1 MLLRNITVLGKSIN
15 LAEQPINDDSNVVT
29 ILMGSNG
36 SGKSRIFQA
45 ISSSFIRAHHE
56 SMITHHLNEIV
67 NTSDLE
73 QFESLSYTYD
83 GDLYSIFSNRET
95 FYQRYD
101 FKENGFVT
109 ISSEYPYK
117 QATIHHKHNMDSD
130 YSLDDLI
137 AIFLDHAKH
146 QSYPLGFIK
155 NGLRSNTLKLP
166 NKVLAV
172 TGSPYDKFPFTIN
185 NFNQQSPSP
194 YVYLGA
200 RQARHASY
208 MRERGYLSYKFDQL
222 GASFIKLLLKPKQE
236 YFDFSKMLD
245 FLNISNSFTLKLFL
259 SERIRANE
267 LNQDSILDLVRS
279 VRFFKNKDHEII
291 NNGMFEN
298 NLSQKLFEAIK
309 YIGGDAL
316 KNNDYFRPIEISC
329 KVDLTEEDNDKRRLS
344 SLELLSEYDLI
355 ELDDVVFSKLGSRK
369 EFLLSQASSG
379 ELSLLFAMSSIAGEI
394 QDGSLILIDEPE
406 ISLHPKWQLSFLS
419 LLVDIFSNYKSCH
432 FIIATH
438 SPNIVSS
445 IPDENAFI
453 VNIETEKTQLEPS
466 EKYHNRSADFQLAS
480 IFNAPGNNNEYL
492 LSQVIEVLDS
502 ICKSNQIDEMLLHKS
517 RWLLSFEN
525 MMDDGDKVK
534 VLLNVL
540 KKTLEAL
547 KIK

>member
-15 LAEQPINDDSNVVT
+15 LAEQPINDNSNIVT

-45 ISSSFIRAHHE
+45 ISSAFILAHQE
-56 SMITHHLNEIV
+56 SMIPHHLNETV
-67 NTSDLE
+67 NTSELG

-83 GDLYSIFSNRET
+83 GDLYSLSSNRST
-95 FYQRYD
+95 YHQRYY
-101 FKENGFVT
+101 FKEHEFV
-109 ISSEYPYK
+109 ILSSEHPYE
-117 QATIHHKHNMDSD
+117 QATVYHKNNMDSD
-130 YSLDDLI
+130 FPLDDLI
-137 AIFLDHAKH
+137 TLFLNEAKLRKR
-146 QSYPLGFIK
+146 PLQIMK
-155 NGLRSNTLKLP
+155 NGLSSNELKLP

-172 TGSPYDKFPFTIN
+172 TGSPYDKFPFTRG
-185 NFNQQSPSP
+185 NFNQQSLSP

-245 FLNISNSFTLKLFL
+245 FLGISNSFTLKLFL

-267 LNQDSILDLVRS
+267 LNQESILDLVRS
-279 VRFFKNKDHEII
+279 VRFFKNKDHGII
-291 NNGMFEN
+291 NSEIVED
-298 NLSQKLFEAIK
+298 NLSQRLLEAIK
-309 YIGGDAL
+309 YIGGEAL
-316 KNNDYFRPIEISC
+316 INIDFFRPIEILC
-329 KVDLTEEDNDKRRLS
+329 KIDLTEEDNDKQRLS

-355 ELDDVVFSKLGSRK
+355 ELDDVIFSKLDSKK

-466 EKYHNRSADFQLAS
+466 GKYHNRSADFQLAS

-502 ICKSNQIDEMLLHKS
+502 ICKSNQFDETLLHKS

-540 KKTLEAL
+540 KQTMEAL